1 MPDSN
6 IPHRQ
11 RILLR
16 WVGALCYASVAAMG
30 WVGASWPVTAE
41 LDTASRTVIH
51 SVGYFTAF
59 VGAILVIAVIFHRW
73 RMEYLLVWC
82 ASAGISAYIGIAAA
96 VRPPTHGF
104 VLIVAL
110 SLFAS
115 LTLISR
121 GISLSLFAAR
131 TKQSSGA

>member
-6 IPHRQ
+6 IPHKE

-16 WVGALCYASVAAMG
+16 WVGALCYAAIAVTG
-30 WVGASWPVTAE
+30 WVGASWPVSAE
-41 LDTASRTVIH
+41 LDHASRMVIH
-51 SVGYFTAF
+51 GVGYFTAL
-59 VGAILVIAVIFHRW
+59 VGVILVISVIFHRW

-96 VRPPTHGF
+96 VRPTTHGF
-104 VLIVAL
+104 LLIVVL
-110 SLFAS
+110 SIFAS

-121 GISLSLFAAR
+121 GISLSLFASR
-131 TKQSSGA
+131 TKHSSGA